1 MIGLA
6 FGLIKMMLWSMCACI
21 DFMFALCTLGK
32 ADPKTRR
39 FF

>member
-6 FGLIKMMLWSMCACI
+6 ASLIKMSMWLMCASI
-21 DFMFALCTLGK
+21 DLIFALCTLGK
-32 ADPKTRR
+32 VDPKTRR

>member
-6 FGLIKMMLWSMCACI
+6 FGPDKMMMWAMCASI
-21 DFMFALCTLGK
+21 DLTFALCTLGK
-32 ADPKTRR
+32 VDPKTRR